1 MKVQLGRRGER
12 YYLRRM
18 GGCHLLEGSGRCWMA
33 REKVYTAFRVPPLPP
48 QYCPLSSDG
57 SLGLLALAV
66 NQPKAG
72 LSRELFFPQLVRL
85 RLGLLMVVWNR
96 PGSQNTDWAGHG
108 SPPSGSGGAHG
119 IKTKQQSGAGTGSS
133 DAKVDGLQRY

>member
-1 MKVQLGRRGER
+1 MNATICGAWVVLTYWKGRDAVGWQ
-12 YYLRRM
+12 
-18 GGCHLLEGSGRCWMA
+18 GK
-33 REKVYTAFRVPPLPP
+33 KVYNAFRVPPLPP

-85 RLGLLMVVWNR
+85 RLRLGLLMVVWNR
-96 PGSQNTDWAGHG
+96 PGSQDTD
-108 SPPSGSGGAHG
+108 
-119 IKTKQQSGAGTGSS
+119 
-133 DAKVDGLQRY
+133 